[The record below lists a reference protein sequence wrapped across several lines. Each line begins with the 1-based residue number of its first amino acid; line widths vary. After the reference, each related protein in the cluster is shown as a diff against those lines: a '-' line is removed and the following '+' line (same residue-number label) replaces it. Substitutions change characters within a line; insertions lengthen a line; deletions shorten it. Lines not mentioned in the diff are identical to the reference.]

1 LFESLKN
8 TELKNLSQEISLI
21 NDFGIRFGKLSK
33 TNCLS
38 MKKIILTSLF
48 FYYSMSQLFS
58 QELRNSDKFAF
69 SMLKNLAKN
78 ENTFLSPYSI
88 RTILSLCAE
97 GANGATLD
105 EMQKTLYLDADATKR
120 QKEMQMIIQKIS
132 DAKDF
137 KLLTTNMLW
146 IEKSL
151 EVLDNYKKLAKDFY
165 MAGAEILGFKENP
178 EKARQR
184 INLFVEEKTNKMIKN
199 LLPANVIDKE
209 TKMVLTNTIYFKAD
223 WEYSFDKKNTQKIDF
238 KVNNEKDEKVDMMY
252 QKNFFKAGILD
263 GNSVIQLPY
272 KGNKVSM
279 WVILPKDKNL
289 SELLKNIDAKLWTS
303 LKSSVA
309 RKDVRLYLPL
319 FEFET
324 KYMLANDLKSMGMPT
339 AFGNGAQFSGISR
352 KTSLKI
358 SEVIHQAKVKVEEK
372 GTEAAAAT
380 AVIMRETS
388 SAHQID
394 RIDPFIF
401 KADHP
406 FLFVIEHTET
416 QEILF
421 MGTVQKPTK

>member
-1 LFESLKN
+1 
-8 TELKNLSQEISLI
+8 
-21 NDFGIRFGKLSK
+21 
-33 TNCLS
+33 
-38 MKKIILTSLF
+38 MKKFVLTSLF

-97 GANGATLD
+97 GASGTTLE
-105 EMQKTLYLDADATKR
+105 EMQKTLSLETDATKR
-120 QKEMQMIIQKIS
+120 QKEIQDIIKKIS
-132 DAKDF
+132 NVKDF
-137 KLLTTNMLW
+137 QLVTTNMLW

-151 EVLDNYKKLAKDFY
+151 EVLDTYQKIAKDFY
-165 MAGAEILGFKENP
+165 MAGAEVLGFKENP
-178 EKARQR
+178 ENARKK

-199 LLPANVIDKE
+199 LLPMGVITKE
-209 TKMVLTNTIYFKAD
+209 TKMVLTNTIYFKAN
-223 WEYSFDKKNTQKIDF
+223 WEYGFDKKNTHKLDF
-238 KVNNEKDEKVDMMY
+238 KVNGEKDEKVDMMY
-252 QKNFFKAGILD
+252 QEKFFKVGILD

-279 WVILPKDKNL
+279 WVVLPKDKKL
-289 SELLKNIDAKLWTS
+289 PELLKNIDAKLWTA
-303 LKSSVA
+303 LKNVVSK
-309 RKDVRLYLPL
+309 KDVRLYLPV

-324 KYMLANDLKSMGMPT
+324 KYMMASNLKAMGMPT
-339 AFGNGAQFSGISR
+339 AFGDVAQFSGISQ

-380 AVIMRETS
+380 AVVMTPKS
-388 SAHQID
+388 SSHQSELQV
-394 RIDPFIF
+394 PFVF

-421 MGTVQKPTK
+421 IGTVQKPTK

>member
-1 LFESLKN
+1 
-8 TELKNLSQEISLI
+8 
-21 NDFGIRFGKLSK
+21 
-33 TNCLS
+33 
-38 MKKIILTSLF
+38 MKKIILLSII
-48 FYYSMSQLFS
+48 FYNSMSQVFS

-69 SMLKNLAKN
+69 SMLKNLEKK

-97 GANGATLD
+97 GAKGATLE
-105 EMQKTLYLDADATKR
+105 EMQKTLSLESDATKR
-120 QKEMQMIIQKIS
+120 QKEMQVTIQKIS

-137 KLLTTNMLW
+137 KLVTTNMLW
-146 IEKSL
+146 IEKSM
-151 EVLDNYKKLAKDFY
+151 EVLDAYKKIAKDFY
-165 MAGAEILGFKENP
+165 MAGAEVLGFKENP

-199 LLPANVIDKE
+199 LLPVGVVDKE

-223 WEYSFDKKNTQKIDF
+223 WKYSFDKKYTQKLDF
-238 KVNNEKDEKVDMMY
+238 KVNGEKDEKVDMMY
-252 QKNFFKAGILD
+252 QNNFFKAGILD

-279 WVILPKDKNL
+279 WVILPKDKKL
-289 SELLKNIDAKLWTS
+289 PELLKNIDANLWTA
-303 LKSSVA
+303 LKNAVSK
-309 RKDVRLYLPL
+309 KDVRLYLPV

-324 KYMLANDLKSMGMPT
+324 KYMLSNNLKAMGMPT
-339 AFGNGAQFSGISR
+339 AFGDVAQFSGISQ

-380 AVIMRETS
+380 AVVMTPKS
-388 SAHQID
+388 SSHQSELQV
-394 RIDPFIF
+394 PFIF

-421 MGTVQKPTK
+421 IGTVQKPIK